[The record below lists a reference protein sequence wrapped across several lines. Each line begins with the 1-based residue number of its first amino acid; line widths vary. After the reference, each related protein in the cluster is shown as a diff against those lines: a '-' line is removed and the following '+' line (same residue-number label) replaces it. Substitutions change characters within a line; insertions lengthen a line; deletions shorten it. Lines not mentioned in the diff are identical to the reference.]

1 MEKEN
6 IVMECVEFIERKL
19 KRCKMK
25 TRKKTLPPAMLDVV
39 ADAESML
46 NVAHY
51 AGVWDEVVKRISPD
65 AKTILGFSGERPD
78 DNCTGDADG

>member
-1 MEKEN
+1 
-6 IVMECVEFIERKL
+6 
-19 KRCKMK
+19 
-25 TRKKTLPPAMLDVV
+25 MLDVV

-65 AKTILGFSGERPD
+65 AKTILGFSGERPS